1 MRKNPTVTF
10 QAEDAAVQNILERTR
25 KLGRGEVSRLI
36 NEAIR
41 LKGDE
46 ALLKV
51 LAREVKAAND
61 KLRDARESIRR
72 GKHS

>member
-10 QAEDAAVQNILERTR
+10 QAEDAAVQDILKRAK
-25 KLGRGEVSRLI
+25 KLGRGEVSKLI

-41 LKGDE
+41 LHGDE

-61 KLRDARESIRR
+61 KLRDAQESIRR
-72 GKHS
+72 AKHF

>member
-10 QAEDAAVQNILERTR
+10 QADDAAVQDLLNRTK

-41 LKGDE
+41 LHGDE
-46 ALLKV
+46 ALLKA

-61 KLRDARESIRR
+61 KLRDAQESIRR
-72 GKHS
+72 AKRS